1 MNFNFIHKRD
11 SYLNINL
18 KFNPIFQAQLVGLI
32 PPSYVEMLI
41 GDTQEHPL
49 DVYLKTESLYFNIT

>member
-32 PPSYVEMLI
+32 PPSYSEVAI
-41 GDTQEHPL
+41 SDTGEHPL
-49 DVYLKTESLYFNIT
+49 GVYLEK